1 MERVVRCRSRL
12 PKEVVDD
19 LSLQILKARLDGDP
33 GSLISS
39 CGRRENVFD
48 PQNLPQLQPCIL
60 RPLPLDHTWPLQR
73 KHVIPN
79 GGG

>member
-48 PQNLPQLQPCIL
+48 PQGPLQPQLL
-60 RPLPLDHTWPLQR
+60 YGS
-73 KHVIPN
+73 VIRSISPK
-79 GGG
+79 G